1 MATGTPWA
9 GVGGAPAA
17 SNYTWGGTTPRRL
30 AYSSPG
36 IDALPDGTK
45 DYADA
50 TAQGYYKARD
60 AADGQW
66 LWTKAGEMKAYDTTG
81 MAMTDTGFGRSI
93 PTASANLPSASYIA
107 GGPQTK
113 VKDAIGTNPGGVA
126 APDGGPAFTIGPGPV
141 ATGALPAATTAAQ
154 ITPPPG
160 GVAPGATGAL
170 PTSLTGA
177 ATYAPNDS
185 SLVAK
190 QLQALLASDSPYV
203 QRARTRAMEYANSRG
218 GLNSSIAAGA
228 GEGAAI
234 DAAMPIAQADASA
247 HLGSLRDNA
256 NALNQ
261 FGAAGNAFQFQG
273 ALNTQNAG
281 ITTARDAAQFGY
293 QTQLNAQGA
302 AINTARDSA
311 QFANRLTE
319 MRATTD
325 EQIRLMDKQQGTNLY
340 ASYRTSSENIQNDY
354 AAAIQAIQVSDMD
367 ADVKSAQIANLQNLT
382 IARQNFLSTI
392 YSNSPGWSADWAKFA
407 VEVSGG

>member
-113 VKDAIGTNPGGVA
+113 VKDTIGTNPGGAA
-126 APDGGPAFTIGPGPV
+126 APDGGPAFTIGPGP
-141 ATGALPAATTAAQ
+141 A
-154 ITPPPG
+154 
-160 GVAPGATGAL
+160 ATGAL
-170 PTSLTGA
+170 PTSLAGA
-177 ATYAPNDS
+177 ATYAPDDS
-185 SLVAK
+185 SLVAR
-190 QLQALLASDSPYV
+190 QLQNLLASDSPYV

-234 DAAMPIAQADASA
+234 DAAMPIAQADAA
-247 HLGSLRDNA
+247 AFLGSQRDNT

-261 FGAAGNAFQFQG
+261 FGAAGNAFQYQG
-273 ALNTQNAG
+273 ALNTQSNG
-281 ITTARDAAQFGY
+281 FQTARDAAQFGY
-293 QTQLNAQGA
+293 QTQLNQQA
-302 AINTARDSA
+302 NNFTASRDA
-311 QFANRLTE
+311 TQFANRLTE

-340 ASYRTSSENIQNDY
+340 ASYRTASENIQNDY